1 MPVDRTYAAENDAQR
16 ERLRAL
22 VRSLGDQD
30 LARPMEAGWTV
41 AAVLAHAAFWDQRIV
56 VLLDH
61 WEQRG
66 PSWTPPLEVERDG
79 DWINDAAKAL
89 CLALPPRV
97 AADLAVSVAE
107 AVDRRVA
114 ALSDAIIEA
123 NARAGS
129 RSTGAARST
138 ARAPGRDRASAP
150 RRLIPRCASPRPPGE
165 TAESELHVDDPPVVS
180 RNATPSV
187 FHQRHIG
194 RVLRSSCNARG
205 RRLASSR
212 GREPRPGRCPPLW
225 PGDLRNDG
233 GSVSA
238 AGADGSEA

>member
-1 MPVDRTYAAENDAQR
+1 
-16 ERLRAL
+16 
-22 VRSLGDQD
+22 
-30 LARPMEAGWTV
+30 MEAGWTV

-56 VLLDH
+56 VLLDQ

-114 ALSDAIIEA
+114 GGERRHHRGECAGRLSAQLA
-123 NARAGS
+123 PS
-129 RSTGAARST
+129 GAP

-150 RRLIPRCASPRPPGE
+150 QRLYPPMRFSG
-165 TAESELHVDDPPVVS
+165 
-180 RNATPSV
+180 
-187 FHQRHIG
+187 
-194 RVLRSSCNARG
+194 
-205 RRLASSR
+205 
-212 GREPRPGRCPPLW
+212 PL
-225 PGDLRNDG
+225 G
-233 GSVSA
+233 GNS
-238 AGADGSEA
+238 

>member
-1 MPVDRTYAAENDAQR
+1 MPVDRTYATENDAQR

-66 PSWTPPLEVERDG
+66 PSWTPPLEEERDG

-114 ALSDAIIEA
+114 AVSDAILEA

-129 RSTGAARST
+129 RSTGSARST
-138 ARAPGRDRASAP
+138 GASTWTRSSERSAAPDPLMRFSGPS
-150 RRLIPRCASPRPPGE
+150 GE
-165 TAESELHVDDPPVVS
+165 TAE
-180 RNATPSV
+180 NA
-187 FHQRHIG
+187 
-194 RVLRSSCNARG
+194 LSCPFV
-205 RRLASSR
+205 
-212 GREPRPGRCPPLW
+212 EPTAGRCSSLLNPL
-225 PGDLRNDG
+225 G
-233 GSVSA
+233 
-238 AGADGSEA
+238 AGLDCIEHARAGWSRA

>member
-1 MPVDRTYAAENDAQR
+1 MPVDRTYATENDAQR

-22 VRSLGDQD
+22 VRSLSDQD

-56 VLLDH
+56 VLLDQ

-114 ALSDAIIEA
+114 AVSDAIIEA

-129 RSTGAARST
+129 PLNWH
-138 ARAPGRDRASAP
+138 RAEHRREHLDEIERALRDA
-150 RRLIPRCASPRPPGE
+150 
-165 TAESELHVDDPPVVS
+165 
-180 RNATPSV
+180 
-187 FHQRHIG
+187 
-194 RVLRSSCNARG
+194 
-205 RRLASSR
+205 
-212 GREPRPGRCPPLW
+212 
-225 PGDLRNDG
+225 
-233 GSVSA
+233 
-238 AGADGSEA
+238 